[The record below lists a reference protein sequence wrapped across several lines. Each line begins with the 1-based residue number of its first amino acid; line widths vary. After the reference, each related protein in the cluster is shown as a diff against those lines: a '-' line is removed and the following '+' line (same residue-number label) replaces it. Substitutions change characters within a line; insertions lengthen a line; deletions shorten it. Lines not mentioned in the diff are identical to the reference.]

1 MSTQK
6 VWTYKKNGNEIYQ
19 CHKEL
24 EKIREH
30 IFYYTEPTAYGYDL
44 YYLVVE
50 NKGEFFDQGLAP
62 KTTIEKATWEQMLEA
77 VDNRIANNGYFN
89 QLAIKLMDTISD
101 ELCQKARQSNEIYL
115 KNQEAKRQERLEKER
130 QEREKREKEEAE
142 ARAAD
147 DAMIAAIS
155 HLLKPSLSKMQ
166 RGQALSILKQELIVT
181 LEGKRMT
188 VTYFDLITKYGYNK
202 PSKWED
208 NYTKKGD
215 ARSKSVNHYYLNRDE
230 DSYCYEIPGRLGT
243 LFNYK

>member
-1 MSTQK
+1 MKQK
-6 VWTYKKNGNEIYQ
+6 VWTYKKNGNEIFQ
-19 CHKEL
+19 CYKEL
-24 EKIREH
+24 ENVREH
-30 IFYYTEPTAYGYDL
+30 IFYYTEPTEYGYDL

-50 NKGEFFDQGLAP
+50 NKGEFFDQGLAS
-62 KTTIEKATWEQMLEA
+62 KTTIENVTWEQVLES
-77 VDNRIANNGYFN
+77 VEVRIANNGYFN
-89 QLAIKLMDTISD
+89 QLAIKLMATISD
-101 ELCQKARQSNEIYL
+101 ELCHKARQSNEIYL
-115 KNQEAKRQERLEKER
+115 QKREQKRQERIEKER

-147 DAMIAAIS
+147 DAMIAALGS
-155 HLLKPSLSKMQ
+155 LLKPSLSKLQ
-166 RGQALSILKQELIVT
+166 RGQALSILKQELTVT

-215 ARSKSVNHYYLNRDE
+215 VRSKPVNHYYLNRDE

-243 LFNYK
+243 LFNY